1 MPWNPQIQNLA
12 LLFMMRLSGLIMFV
26 NTLALNPR
34 VTSRP
39 RGKVR
44 FPVVVISYPLG
55 LPYDLDANMG
65 TLVFSRSPAYQ

>member
-1 MPWNPQIQNLA
+1 
-12 LLFMMRLSGLIMFV
+12 MFV

-55 LPYDLDANMG
+55 LPYDPEANKG
-65 TLVFSRSPAYQ
+65 TLSFSRSPAYQ